1 MRGLGNPLTMRDPR
15 KIMSLVFGFRTM
27 NTEDSRHF
35 NALTAVESNPSLTQR
50 ILAAQLGLGL
60 GTTNKLVQSLV
71 KRKWVK
77 SSHKN
82 GRTRYHLT
90 STGLAEKL
98 RLLKLRR
105 KQAFDYYL
113 EICERISTSLEK
125 LSKDQ
130 KRLVFYGAGDVAH
143 IVYTQVAH
151 SRFELVGVVD
161 DEKVGQEFFGY
172 EIAHPPALKN
182 GILNTVPFDVI
193 IVASYN
199 HADDIGERLRR
210 MNFPP
215 SQVLSLFE

>member
-1 MRGLGNPLTMRDPR
+1 MILL
-15 KIMSLVFGFRTM
+15 FGFRTM
-27 NTEDSRHF
+27 KNEESRHLIT
-35 NALTAVESNPSLTQR
+35 LTAVESNPDLTQR
-50 ILAAQLGLGL
+50 KLAKRLGLGL
-60 GTTNKLVQSLV
+60 GTTNQLVQSLV
-71 KRKWVK
+71 KTKWVK
-77 SSHKN
+77 SSHEN

-90 STGLAEKL
+90 SAGLAEKL

-105 KQAFDYYL
+105 KQALDYYL
-113 EICERISTSLEK
+113 EICERISTSLET
-125 LSKDQ
+125 LSQDQ

-182 GILNTVPFDVI
+182 GSLSSVPFDVI

-199 HADDIGERLRR
+199 HADDIRDNLRR
-210 MNFPP
+210 MNFPS
-215 SQVLSLFE
+215 SQVLVLFE